1 MFVKECEY
9 RLPCGRCGKYNKDCD
24 APKDYNPKFNCNH
37 KWLTT
42 KIVESDYVDDNGNK
56 YCVIHQSCIYC
67 GAYDGRIQ
75 MIEPSTST

>member
-9 RLPCGRCGKYNKDCD
+9 RLPCGRCDKYNKDCD

-37 KWLTT
+37 KWLT

-67 GAYDGRIQ
+67 GAYDGRMQ
-75 MIEPSTST
+75 MIEPSIST